1 MYDPLLDHSGVVPTD
16 FEYIVYF
23 TSLSH
28 VDCRLDVEVGFM
40 IRSPR
45 DTQIL
50 QTSNAW
56 KENGT
61 YDVRSA
67 LVTDKT

>member
-50 QTSNAW
+50 QTR
-56 KENGT
+56 GRRT
-61 YDVRSA
+61 VRATSD
-67 LVTDKT
+67 LLWLPIRRKF